1 MFHYIRN
8 SNKKFKFFKHYEKKK
23 FLKLIRKY
31 KNKIISKESEI
42 YKNQKKI
49 LLTFDDGLT
58 DHFVVAKELFKKKMT
73 GIFFIP
79 YLPYKNKKILNVHM
93 SHLILGKVDG
103 KVALNEM
110 KKYINFKKFKNY
122 INFKE
127 KKKFSSRYIDQKT
140 NIETKQFKKIV
151 NYYGNFEITYKI
163 LRFLIK
169 KFNIKFKFSDIYL
182 TQKQI
187 KKMHEMGMIIGC
199 HSTSH
204 VPLSKLSYEKQF
216 SEINQS
222 KKFIEKI
229 TKKKCSHF
237 CFPYGKKN
245 SYNKNTLIILK
256 KLKFDLGYS
265 VENRS
270 VTKNDI
276 KKYYFELP
284 RYDCNLIT

>member
-1 MFHYIRN
+1 
-8 SNKKFKFFKHYEKKK
+8 
-23 FLKLIRKY
+23 
-31 KNKIISKESEI
+31 
-42 YKNQKKI
+42 
-49 LLTFDDGLT
+49 
-58 DHFVVAKELFKKKMT
+58 
-73 GIFFIP
+73 
-79 YLPYKNKKILNVHM
+79 M

-127 KKKFSSRYIDQKT
+127 KKNFHTRYIDQKT

-151 NYYGNFEITYKI
+151 NYYGIFEITYKI

-229 TKKKCSHF
+229 TKKNAHIF
-237 CFPYGKKN
+237 VF
-245 SYNKNTLIILK
+245 LW
-256 KLKFDLGYS
+256 
-265 VENRS
+265 
-270 VTKNDI
+270 
-276 KKYYFELP
+276 
-284 RYDCNLIT
+284 

>member
-1 MFHYIRN
+1 M
-8 SNKKFKFFKHYEKKK
+8 
-23 FLKLIRKY
+23 
-31 KNKIISKESEI
+31 
-42 YKNQKKI
+42 
-49 LLTFDDGLT
+49 
-58 DHFVVAKELFKKKMT
+58 
-73 GIFFIP
+73 
-79 YLPYKNKKILNVHM
+79 
-93 SHLILGKVDG
+93 
-103 KVALNEM
+103 
-110 KKYINFKKFKNY
+110 
-122 INFKE
+122 
-127 KKKFSSRYIDQKT
+127 
-140 NIETKQFKKIV
+140 
-151 NYYGNFEITYKI
+151 
-163 LRFLIK
+163 IK

-256 KLKFDLGYS
+256 K
-265 VENRS
+265 
-270 VTKNDI
+270 I
-276 KKYYFELP
+276 KV
-284 RYDCNLIT
+284 